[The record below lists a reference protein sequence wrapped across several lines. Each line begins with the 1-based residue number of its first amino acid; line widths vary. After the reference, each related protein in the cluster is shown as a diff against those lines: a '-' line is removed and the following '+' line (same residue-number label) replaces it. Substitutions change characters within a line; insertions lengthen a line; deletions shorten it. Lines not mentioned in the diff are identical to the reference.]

1 MARARAMTAA
11 EAAQERQQRARK
23 DVEFA
28 ELLRAAHRRLRLW
41 RLCRRDRCKRAR
53 CCCGDLLACGARRW
67 PVARAFFQQLID
79 TRGKGLSKPARRR
92 AAKQRMREWSDD
104 GTAVRMP
111 PQVVTFRWMTEE
123 EAARAGRL
131 DAGQ

>member
-1 MARARAMTAA
+1 MARARQMTAA

-28 ELLRAAHRRLRLW
+28 TLLRATHRRLRLW

-53 CCCGDLLACGARRW
+53 GCCGDVIACGARRW
-67 PVARAFFQQLID
+67 PVVRAFFQQMID
-79 TRGKGLSKPARRR
+79 TRGIGLTKAARRR
-92 AAKQRMREWSDD
+92 AARQRLREWSDD
-104 GTAVRMP
+104 GTAVRRL

-123 EAARAGRL
+123 EAARAG
-131 DAGQ
+131 GT